1 MQQRGSGYYA
11 REDPFDR
18 VHSDMRIDVRNR
30 AVGQNEAHIK
40 SDQRTAPSEHESH
53 EPANVAVFLDTI
65 AVIDP
70 NERQVLHVVENFK

>member
-1 MQQRGSGYYA
+1 
-11 REDPFDR
+11 
-18 VHSDMRIDVRNR
+18 MRIDVRDR